1 MQTVIQLSET
11 LVCLYMF
18 IYFIN
23 SIWFV
28 VVIFYKQ
35 YLVCCSFG
43 LYCWVDVK
51 TTRFAESHRSHGYG
65 SVWPWKAS

>member
-11 LVCLYMF
+11 LVC
-18 IYFIN
+18 IYIY
-23 SIWFV
+23 V
-28 VVIFYKQ
+28 YIFYKQ